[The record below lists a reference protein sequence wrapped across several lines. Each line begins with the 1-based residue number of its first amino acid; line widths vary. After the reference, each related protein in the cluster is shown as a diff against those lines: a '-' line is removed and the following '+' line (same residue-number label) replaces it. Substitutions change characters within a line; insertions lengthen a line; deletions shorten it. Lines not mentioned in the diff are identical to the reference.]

1 MFFLRKDMEILKKGI
16 SFLRMI
22 KRLGNNKGL
31 LPAGSKPYLI
41 YMISDD

>member
-22 KRLGNNKGL
+22 KRLGNNRK
-31 LPAGSKPYLI
+31 AYFRREVSLI
-41 YMISDD
+41 FFI